1 MIDEKQLKV
10 RNYLLRSQP
19 SNLEARSNTE
29 NTARISK
36 QRQHSPERL
45 TQERISAS
53 VYKIWQ
59 NQPDIAASIASEVS
73 RMIKSA
79 CESKPTFFS
88 GKTEKGI
95 LSGLLYHLGLVCNHV
110 KTQRQ
115 IARSLNTNEVTVR
128 ESWRDWLNE
137 FPELSED
144 LEERKA

>member
-1 MIDEKQLKV
+1 V
-10 RNYLLRSQP
+10 
-19 SNLEARSNTE
+19 
-29 NTARISK
+29 
-36 QRQHSPERL
+36 H
-45 TQERISAS
+45 
-53 VYKIWQ
+53 KIWQ
-59 NQPDIAASIASEVS
+59 NQPDVAALIASEAS

-79 CESKPTFFS
+79 CKSKPTFFS

-95 LSGLLYHLGLVCNHV
+95 LSGLLYHLGLVRNHV